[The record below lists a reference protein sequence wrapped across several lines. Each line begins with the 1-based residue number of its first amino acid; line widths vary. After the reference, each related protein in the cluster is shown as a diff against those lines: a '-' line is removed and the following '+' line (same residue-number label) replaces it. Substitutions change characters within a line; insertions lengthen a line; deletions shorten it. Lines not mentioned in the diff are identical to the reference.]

1 MKTSNALGLAALLC
15 AVGATAMAQTTATNS
30 VAIHGIGSQVSTLA
44 KDQRNQE
51 TKGLGSVVR
60 GLAHA
65 LHLDGGSDADADAD
79 DDAGDDEAATASAET
94 DEAVEA
100 ASGKGLGSNVSTL
113 AKGQKDAADRTAF
126 GPTVSALAREQ
137 GAAARQ
143 NASAARAEAAAS
155 RSQAASARAQAQT
168 VRDVVGAAHGRGH

>member
-30 VAIHGIGSQVSTLA
+30 VTTHGIGSPVSTLA

-51 TKGLGSVVR
+51 SKGLGSVVR

-65 LHLDGGSDADADAD
+65 LHLDGGSDADDAEGADVATADAE
-79 DDAGDDEAATASAET
+79 DAAEG
-94 DEAVEA
+94 
-100 ASGKGLGSNVSTL
+100 SGKGLGSQVSTL
-113 AKGQKDAADRTAF
+113 AKGQREATDRTAM
-126 GPTVSALAREQ
+126 GPTVSAMAREQ

-143 NASAARAEAAAS
+143 NAATARAEAAAS
-155 RSQAASARAQAQT
+155 RSQAAAARAQAQT